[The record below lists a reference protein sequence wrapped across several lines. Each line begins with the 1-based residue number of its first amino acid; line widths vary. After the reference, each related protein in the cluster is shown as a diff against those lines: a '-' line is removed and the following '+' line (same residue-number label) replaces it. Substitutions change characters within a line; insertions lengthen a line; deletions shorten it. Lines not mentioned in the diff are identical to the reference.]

1 MFPHRDDRPDAPPR
15 ASPRTPAHGVRN
27 LIRKLAITLG
37 VMVFG
42 LLLPILEIGPTHVFN
57 ADWPAH
63 ARLHEVWQLITNS
76 SLAVL
81 CLLMVWM
88 RRLYILPSIIGL
100 CVMGGVVIAHVIETR
115 YGGALIYAGGP
126 SLALLGVP
134 AALLI
139 PLVAVTLFGGVIVGT
154 LWPRR

>member
-1 MFPHRDDRPDAPPR
+1 M
-15 ASPRTPAHGVRN
+15 
-27 LIRKLAITLG
+27 IRKLAITLG
-37 VMVFG
+37 VLVFG

-57 ADWPAH
+57 TDWPAH

-81 CLLMVWM
+81 CLMMVWL
-88 RRLYILPSIIGL
+88 RRLYVLPSLIGL
-100 CVMGGVVIAHVIETR
+100 CVMGGVVVVHGLEAA

-139 PLVAVTLFGGVIVGT
+139 PLVAVTLFGGVIGAS
-154 LWPRR
+154 LWQRRRGGGL